1 MNCKKNANNTDNTRN
16 ANNANNAEIPEAI
29 KTLTK
34 CVLQKWHIGAF
45 RKETKGIVAGVKVL
59 LRWD

>member
-1 MNCKKNANNTDNTRN
+1 MMP
-16 ANNANNAEIPEAI
+16 EIPEAI

-45 RKETKGIVAGVKVL
+45 RKETKGIVRCESAFKMGLAYRKL
-59 LRWD
+59 IGSL

>member
-1 MNCKKNANNTDNTRN
+1 MPIMPIMPMMP
-16 ANNANNAEIPEAI
+16 EIPEAI

>member
-1 MNCKKNANNTDNTRN
+1 MPIMPIKL
-16 ANNANNAEIPEAI
+16 EIPEAI

>member
-1 MNCKKNANNTDNTRN
+1 MMP
-16 ANNANNAEIPEAI
+16 EIPEAI
-29 KTLTK
+29 KKTLTK
-34 CVLQKWHIGAF
+34 CVLQKWHIRAF